1 VAPRSTDPAWQPRT
15 VWDRVDLLTLSRR
28 SDEELS
34 SALTGSP
41 MRRTKLQ
48 GLRRN
53 IAVAMANAAVES
65 DTVSDPGSDTVSDP
79 PDTGD

>member
-1 VAPRSTDPAWQPRT
+1 
-15 VWDRVDLLTLSRR
+15 VDLLTLSRR

-53 IAVAMANAAVES
+53 IAVAMANAAMGS

-79 PDTGD
+79 PDTSD